1 MAETWV
7 PYTWYVS
14 KYLSVSTIKSL
25 YFSKHF
31 HETAIKRYFW
41 PRSTVLGN
49 ANQYRVLELQAEIT
63 DLGVEKSITINYLF
77 IFIACRHYELQ
88 QFYLRRTRTF
98 SVKNGIPTLSAPQPY
113 HSIILSVAILLKCM
127 ALTLHYAIDKMQVM
141 CFTEDNYIT
150 YRQSLVSPIKLSK
163 ISKLN

>member
-1 MAETWV
+1 M
-7 PYTWYVS
+7 
-14 KYLSVSTIKSL
+14 IKSL

-77 IFIACRHYELQ
+77 IFIAYT
-88 QFYLRRTRTF
+88 RR
-98 SVKNGIPTLSAPQPY
+98 S
-113 HSIILSVAILLKCM
+113 
-127 ALTLHYAIDKMQVM
+127 
-141 CFTEDNYIT
+141 NYFI
-150 YRQSLVSPIKLSK
+150 YDGQGLVV
-163 ISKLN
+163 